1 MFNWW
6 RSMGFIDDNDMPMKR
21 WGFKVTLEIEE
32 DDKHDKHDFD
42 DKPTAEWFIEKVNHM
57 LFPLI
62 DMWEAKVETNDKEET
77 ITIWDWKIIRPVV
90 EVEVVPLEEVIDEV
104 IADDLI
110 PTL

>member
-1 MFNWW
+1 
-6 RSMGFIDDNDMPMKR
+6 MGFVDDNDMPMKR

-32 DDKHDKHDFD
+32 DDKHDKHDKHDFD
-42 DKPTAEWFIEKVNHM
+42 DKPTVEWFIEKVSNM

-90 EVEVVPLEEVIDEV
+90 EVEVVPLEEVID
-104 IADDLI
+104 DLI